1 MSTATELLERAI
13 DAYDDTEEPYFER
26 LHQAFEDIRTYL
38 STPSDDAEYLR
49 GWNAAIDAAVKE
61 CQVMIKRP
69 QRKYG
74 TGEIKGSFEMRRRGQ
89 ECEIAIKALRK
100 EA

>member
-1 MSTATELLERAI
+1 MSE
-13 DAYDDTEEPYFER
+13 
-26 LHQAFEDIRTYL
+26 
-38 STPSDDAEYLR
+38 EYLR

-61 CQVMIKRP
+61 CRVMIKRP

>member
-1 MSTATELLERAI
+1 MNKERELLRRVLEEWDEDEDGSLTRALV
-13 DAYDDTEEPYFER
+13 A
-26 LHQAFEDIRTYL
+26 DIRTYL